1 MLDSELLAWVR
12 AELPDPPARVL
23 EVGAGEGELAAA
35 LRGDGYEVLAIDPG
49 SDANG
54 VERLALA
61 ELEPPPDGF
70 DAAVAVVSLH
80 HVEPLAGSLAALA
93 RALRPRSRLLVDE
106 FDSDEFDERA
116 AAWLIERREDDG
128 QEGHHGHETHD
139 DPAELVA
146 NVRAHVHS
154 VATIRTELSAAGFE
168 LEAAVAGAYLHRW
181 DLPPG
186 HAAGELGAIEA
197 GDLPAVGR
205 RFAAIRR

>member
-1 MLDSELLAWVR
+1 MLDPDLLAWVR
-12 AELPDPPARVL
+12 ARLPGRPARVL

-35 LRGDGYEVLAIDPG
+35 LREDGYEVLAIDPG

-61 ELEPPPDGF
+61 ELEPPAEGF

-80 HVEPLAGSLAALA
+80 HVEPLAGSLAGLA

-106 FDSDEFDERA
+106 FDSDAFDDRA
-116 AAWLIERREDDG
+116 AAWLIERREDD
-128 QEGHHGHETHD
+128 GHHGHETHD

-146 NVRAHVHS
+146 EIRAHVHS
-154 VATIRTELSAAGFE
+154 MATIRSELSAAGFG
-168 LEAAVAGAYLHRW
+168 LEPAVAVAYLHRW

-186 HAAGELGAIEA
+186 HAADEQRAIAAGE
-197 GDLPAVGR
+197 LPAVGR
-205 RFAAIRR
+205 RFAAVRR